1 MLKNLFGG
9 RARTPDG
16 LRIYAIGDIHG
27 CAGLLDRLT
36 GLIEEDCAAASAV
49 PQLVFLGDYLD
60 RGPDSLGVIERLLA
74 IAEQRPNAVFLKG
87 NHEAVF
93 LDFLA
98 HPAEFEDWL
107 HWGGAETLES
117 YGVSRPWRRP
127 AEELAEEM
135 RRRMPERHLAFLR
148 RLELSRVFGDYFFVH
163 AGVRP
168 DIPLDAQ
175 DERDLLWIRGDFH
188 HAAAEA
194 RPDKVIVHG
203 HQPTKKPVDA
213 GWRIGVDTGACF
225 SGSLTAV
232 VLEGESRRFL
242 ST

>member
-1 MLKNLFGG
+1 MLRKLFGG
-9 RARTPDG
+9 RARAPEG

-27 CAGLLDRLT
+27 CAELLDRLMA
-36 GLIEEDCAAASAV
+36 LIGEDAAGVRS
-49 PQLVFLGDYLD
+49 QLVFLGDYID
-60 RGPDSLGVIERLLA
+60 RGPDSRGVVERLMA
-74 IAEQRPNAVFLKG
+74 IADKRPETVFLKG

-98 HPAEFEDWL
+98 GPAASEDWL

-117 YGVSRPWRRP
+117 YGVERPWLRP
-127 AEELAEEM
+127 AEELAAEM
-135 RRRMPERHLAFLR
+135 REKAPAAHLAFLR
-148 RLELSRVFGDYFFVH
+148 GLDLTRAFGDYFFVH

-168 DIPLDAQ
+168 GTPLDAQ

-188 HAAAEA
+188 WAATGA

-203 HQPTKKPVDA
+203 HQPTRKPVDA

-225 SGSLTAV
+225 SGALTAV